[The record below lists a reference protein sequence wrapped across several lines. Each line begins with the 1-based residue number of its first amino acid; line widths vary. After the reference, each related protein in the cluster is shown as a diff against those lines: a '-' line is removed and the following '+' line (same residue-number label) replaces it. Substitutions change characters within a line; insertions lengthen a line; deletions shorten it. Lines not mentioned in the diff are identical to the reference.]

1 MIVSLNNMIRDFEI
15 TLVSGNLTLGKMT
28 FVWLDW
34 LLLFDTVV
42 LDIALYPSNEG
53 LTLKMSA
60 LETIYGGKFTISTQ
74 LIKPNYLAVPSP

>member
-1 MIVSLNNMIRDFEI
+1 MIVSLSNMTRDFEI
-15 TLVSGNLTLGKMT
+15 TLVSGNLILGKMT

-60 LETIYGGKFTISTQ
+60 LETIYGGKFTILTQ

>member
-1 MIVSLNNMIRDFEI
+1 MIVSLSNMTRDFEI
-15 TLVSGNLTLGKMT
+15 TLVSGNLILGKMT

-42 LDIALYPSNEG
+42 LDITLCPSNEG